1 MCHTALHFADIPID
15 LLDLTLPS
23 QAMYDQEESE
33 PAAPQDDLAAA
44 PTFGFPSQLFTEE
57 DAEDNNSYVR
67 GYN

>member
-1 MCHTALHFADIPID
+1 
-15 LLDLTLPS
+15 
-23 QAMYDQEESE
+23 MYDQEESE